1 MRRKYVRNIVKTAI
15 ILLLLMLVPIC
26 ERGRYLEKSEAA
38 VPFGGQTLRC
48 VLDTGDDMYSHQ
60 GLKTGFSYEMLRIFA
75 AQERLPVTII
85 EAMPGE
91 NYEDSLPVESID
103 ILVRCVSDTLDNPEI
118 RRTLKTDHFCVWN
131 LRADKTAE
139 IKAINL
145 WLGGFSGKK
154 EYKELRSRFYSSYD
168 PFRRLAQGTLSRR
181 LSPYDDL
188 IKKYAAT
195 IGWDWRMLTAV
206 VYQESRFSISTV
218 SSRGARG
225 LMQII
230 PSTAAYYGVTDL
242 LDPEENLKA
251 GTRHLG
257 RLQKAFSEEEFT
269 QEERIKFT
277 LAAYNAGEGRIADCR
292 AFATANEVDSTRWED
307 IVSVIPNMRRYTVT
321 YGDTVRQSGFRG
333 TETINYVSKVTELYR
348 AFCEIC
354 PE

>member
-1 MRRKYVRNIVKTAI
+1 MNRKYSGKIVKI
-15 ILLLLMLVPIC
+15 SLVILLLMLVPLC
-26 ERGRYLEKSEAA
+26 ERGRYLERSEATI
-38 VPFGGQTLRC
+38 PFGGQTIRC

-75 AQERLPVTII
+75 AQEKLPVTII

-91 NYEDSLPVESID
+91 NYEDSLMVESAD
-103 ILVRCVSDTLDNPEI
+103 ILVRCVPDSLDNPDI
-118 RRTLKTDHFCVWN
+118 RKTLRTDHFCVWN

-145 WLGGFSGKK
+145 WLGGFFNKK
-154 EYKELRSRFYSSYD
+154 EYKELRNRFYSSYD
-168 PFRRLAQGTLSRR
+168 PFKRLARGSLSHR
-181 LSPYDDL
+181 LSPYDE
-188 IKKYAAT
+188 IIRKYAAT

-206 VYQESRFSISTV
+206 IYQESRFSISTV

-225 LMQII
+225 LMQIL

-242 LDPEENLKA
+242 LDPEENIKA

-257 RLQKAFSEEEFT
+257 RLQKAWIEWVCT
-269 QEERIKFT
+269 PEERIQCT
-277 LAAYNAGEGRIADCR
+277 LAAYNAGEGRSADCR
-292 AFATANEVDSTRWED
+292 AFATANEVDSTKWDE
-307 IVSVIPNMRRYTVT
+307 IVTIIPNMRRYAVT
-321 YGDTVRQSGFRG
+321 CGDTVRQSGFRG
-333 TETINYVSKVTELYR
+333 TETINYVSRVNELYE

>member
-1 MRRKYVRNIVKTAI
+1 MRRKYVRIILKITFIV
-15 ILLLLMLVPIC
+15 LLLLLVPLC
-26 ERGRYLEKSEAA
+26 ERGRYLERSEAA
-38 VPFGGQTLRC
+38 VPFGGQTVRC
-48 VLDTGDDMYSHQ
+48 VLDTGDDMYSRQ
-60 GLKTGFSYEMLRIFA
+60 GLKTGFSYEMLRLFA
-75 AQERLPVTII
+75 AQEGIPVTIV

-91 NYEDSLPVESID
+91 NYEDSLMVESID
-103 ILVRCVSDTLDNPEI
+103 ILVRCVSDTLDSPDI
-118 RRTLKTDHFCVWN
+118 RKTLKTDHFCVWN

-145 WLGGFSGKK
+145 WLSGFIKKK
-154 EYKELRSRFYSSYD
+154 EYKELRNRFYSSYD

-195 IGWDWRMLTAV
+195 IGWDWRMLCAV
-206 VYQESRFSISTV
+206 IYQESRFSISTV

-242 LDPEENLKA
+242 LDPEENIKA

-257 RLQKAFSEEEFT
+257 RLQKAFSDEEFT

-292 AFATANEVDSTRWED
+292 AFATANEVDSTKWDD
-307 IVSVIPNMRRYTVT
+307 IVSVIPDMRRYTVT

-333 TETINYVSKVTELYR
+333 TETINYVNRVTELYE

-354 PE
+354 PD